1 MNVIS
6 YEEFKKTSSYE
17 SFAKEN
23 PTMGLL
29 KVQVF
34 TAYNAIPIE
43 NTEVVISKDFGDTKV
58 IFFRGVTDSSGII
71 DNISLP
77 APSVNVS
84 SYEAPEY
91 TLYNLTAIN
100 VLYESIKQYL
110 VGMFGNVKVIQY
122 VKMSP
127 KTNEVINN
135 YGN

>member
-1 MNVIS
+1 MIIS
-6 YEEFKKTSSYE
+6 YDEFMRLDEYQD
-17 SFAKEN
+17 FINEN
-23 PTMGLL
+23 PDMGTL

-34 TAYNAIPIE
+34 TAYGAIPISD
-43 NTEVVISKDFGDTKV
+43 TDILISKDIGSYRV
-58 IFFRGVTDSSGII
+58 VFFRGRTDSSGII

-122 VKMSP
+122 VKMTP
-127 KTNEVINN
+127 KSNEVINN